1 MSFFQSIILG
11 ALQGLAEFLPI
22 SSSGHLL
29 VLKHLFGLGS
39 VPLLFDI
46 LLHVA
51 TLAVV
56 VVAFRKTIGR
66 LFASL
71 FRFLAGKKTEG
82 DSDNLYLILVILAA
96 TVCTGAL
103 GYAVSK
109 IDIESPRL
117 VSCFFIVTGLILIV
131 PAVLKGKQAKPAGRG
146 EPGLIQGLI
155 VGLAQGIGALP
166 GISRSGITI
175 SAALACGI
183 GREKAGEFSFILSI
197 PAILG
202 ALVLDLKDSGELLSS
217 VSLPV
222 LGAGMLT
229 AAAVGAAALF
239 LLLKL
244 VRQGRL
250 YLFSIYLIPAG
261 ILGILFL

>member
-56 VVAFRKTIGR
+56 IVAFRKTIGR
-66 LFASL
+66 LFAAL
-71 FRFLAGKKTEG
+71 FRFLAGKKIEG
-82 DSDNLYLILVILAA
+82 DRDDLKLILVILAA

-103 GYAVSK
+103 GYGISK
-109 IDIESPRL
+109 LDIESPRL
-117 VSCFFIVTGLILIV
+117 VSGFFIVTGLILIV
-131 PAVLKGKQAKPAGRG
+131 PTVLKGKQAKPGRG
-146 EPGLIQGLI
+146 EPSLIQGLI

-175 SAALACGI
+175 SAAQACGI

-202 ALVLDLKDSGELLSS
+202 ALVLDLKDSGELLTS

-229 AAAVGAAALF
+229 AAVVGAAALF

-250 YLFSIYLIPAG
+250 YLFSIYLIPVG
-261 ILGILFL
+261 ILGILFF